1 MQKLNF
7 PDYQF
12 KIKEENKRTQ
22 IFDTVRKKYVALT
35 PEEWVRQHIIT
46 FLINEKKF
54 PASLIAV
61 EVSLNRGSKKQR
73 GDIVIYT
80 NDGKPRMIVE
90 CKAPEVKIT
99 QDVFFQIAR
108 YNAPLKMNYL
118 VVTNGINHFCC
129 KMDYENGE
137 HVFIKDIPYYDFIK

>member
-1 MQKLNF
+1 MQQLNF
-7 PDYQF
+7 PAYEF
-12 KIKEENKRTQ
+12 KVKTEKQKTQ
-22 IFDTVRKKYVALT
+22 IFDLVRKKYVTLT
-35 PEEWVRQHIIT
+35 PEEWVRQHIIM
-46 FLINEKKF
+46 FLVTEKKF

-80 NDGKPRMIVE
+80 NDGKPRMIIE

-118 VVTNGINHFCC
+118 VVSNGINHFCC
-129 KMDYENGE
+129 KMDYKNGE
-137 HVFIKDIPYYDFIK
+137 HTFLKEIPFYHLLK

>member
-1 MQKLNF
+1 MQQLNF
-7 PDYQF
+7 PHYQF
-12 KIKEENKRTQ
+12 KLKEDDKRTQ

-35 PEEWVRQHIIT
+35 PEEWVRQHIIM
-46 FLINEKKF
+46 FLITEKKF

-61 EVSLNRGSKKQR
+61 EVSLNRGNKKQR

-80 NDGKPRMIVE
+80 NDGKPRMIIE

-99 QDVFFQIAR
+99 QDTFYQIAR

-118 VVTNGINHFCC
+118 VVTNGLMHFCC
-129 KMDYENGE
+129 KMDYEKGE
-137 HVFIKDIPYYDFIK
+137 HTFLKEIPVYNLLI

>member
-61 EVSLNRGSKKQR
+61 EVSFNRGSKKQR

-80 NDGKPRMIVE
+80 NDGKPRMIIE

-137 HVFIKDIPYYDFIK
+137 HIFIKDIPCYDFIK

>member
-1 MQKLNF
+1 MQQLSF
-7 PDYQF
+7 PDYKF
-12 KIKEENKRTQ
+12 KIKTEGQRTQ
-22 IFDTVRKKYVALT
+22 IFDPVRKKYVTLT
-35 PEEWVRQHIIT
+35 PEEWVRQHIIS
-46 FLINEKKF
+46 FLIEEKKF

-61 EVSLNRGSKKQR
+61 EISLNRGSKKQR
-73 GDIVIYT
+73 GDIVVYT
-80 NDGKPRMIVE
+80 NDGKPKMIIE

-99 QDVFFQIAR
+99 QDVFYQIAR

-137 HVFIKDIPYYDFIK
+137 HTFLREIPEYDSLS